1 MKRFQKEE
9 HLKILINKLI
19 MKKNV
24 LLIRTAL
31 RALIL
36 HKSRSLLTI
45 LGIVIGIA
53 SIIVIMAMTQG
64 ATNLIVSEI
73 KGIGGESFEILPG
86 KDPKGPSDFGNLF
99 TESLKKRELDA
110 ITNKRN
116 VPFIKEVSPNVLVPG
131 SASYENETFSPTT
144 FGVGEVFIKLL
155 DINIEK
161 GVSFSESDVR
171 SKSQIV
177 VIGSDVAENLFGNE
191 NPVGK
196 KISMKNRKFTVVGV
210 IEKTGAKA
218 FLNVDK
224 LVLIPYST
232 AMTYLLN
239 QDFYNSIWVRAD
251 SPENVKTA
259 IRDVE
264 LTLRDLHDIEEGEDD
279 DFHIQSQEEALE
291 RISTITD
298 VLSILLVSVAAISL
312 LVGGIG
318 IMNVM
323 LVSVTERTKEIG
335 IRKAVGATVSDIRNQ
350 FLFEAITLTLSG
362 GLIGVLIGLFIS
374 FLAGKIIVAL
384 NPGLNWV
391 FFFPWYAIVLSVSV
405 SSLIGLVFGI
415 YPALSASKK
424 DPIKTLRYE

>member
-1 MKRFQKEE
+1 
-9 HLKILINKLI
+9 
-19 MKKNV
+19 
-24 LLIRTAL
+24 
-31 RALIL
+31 
-36 HKSRSLLTI
+36 
-45 LGIVIGIA
+45 
-53 SIIVIMAMTQG
+53 
-64 ATNLIVSEI
+64 
-73 KGIGGESFEILPG
+73 
-86 KDPKGPSDFGNLF
+86 
-99 TESLKKRELDA
+99 RELDA

-116 VPFIKEVSPNVLVPG
+116 VPFIKEVSPNVLIPG
-131 SASYENETFSPTT
+131 SVSFENETFSPTT
-144 FGVGEVFIKLL
+144 FGVGEVFIRLL
-155 DINIEK
+155 DINIGK
-161 GVSFSESDVR
+161 GNAFSAGDVR

-177 VIGSDVAENLFGNE
+177 VIGTEVAENLFGN
-191 NPVGK
+191 NDPIGK
-196 KISMKNRKFTVVGV
+196 KLSMKNRKFTVVGV

-264 LTLRDLHDIEEGEDD
+264 ITLRDLHDIEEGEDD

-362 GLIGVLIGLFIS
+362 GLLGVFIGLFIS

-391 FFFPWYAIVLSVSV
+391 FFFPWYAIVLSVTV
-405 SSLIGLVFGI
+405 STLIGLVFGI

>member
-1 MKRFQKEE
+1 
-9 HLKILINKLI
+9 
-19 MKKNV
+19 MKKNI

-31 RALIL
+31 KALIL

-116 VPFIKEVSPNVLVPG
+116 VPFIKDVSPNVLVPG
-131 SASYENETFSPTT
+131 SVSFENETFSPTT
-144 FGVGEVFIKLL
+144 FGVGEVFIRLL
-155 DINIEK
+155 DINIGK
-161 GVSFSESDVR
+161 GNAFSSGDVR

-177 VIGSDVAENLFGNE
+177 VIGTEVAENLFGNN
-191 NPVGK
+191 NPIGK
-196 KISMKNRKFTVVGV
+196 KITMKNRKFTVVGV

-232 AMTYLLN
+232 AMTYLLS
-239 QDFYNSIWVRAD
+239 QDFYNSIWARAD

-264 LTLRDLHDIEEGEDD
+264 ITLRDLHDIEEGEDD

-335 IRKAVGATVSDIRNQ
+335 IRKAVGATISDIRNQ

-362 GLIGVLIGLFIS
+362 GLLGVFIGLFIS
-374 FLAGKIIVAL
+374 FLAGKIIIAL

-391 FFFPWYAIVLSVSV
+391 FFFPWYAIVLSVTV
-405 SSLIGLVFGI
+405 STLIGLVFGI